1 MSVIREV
8 EVKQEP
14 IMKFNPGQLVMTRG
28 VNDLIA
34 ENDEFAMHVSLS
46 LKRHLAGDWGE
57 LCDEDRAMNELA
69 LLDGERLF
77 SAYAIAG
84 VPPIWIITECDRSVT
99 TILFPDEY

>member
-1 MSVIREV
+1 MTSI
-8 EVKQEP
+8 KQT
-14 IMKFNPGQLVMTRG
+14 IGIGFQIKFNPGQIVVTRA

-34 ENDEFAMHVSLS
+34 GNEDFAAHVYLA
-46 LKRHLAGDWGE
+46 LNRHLAGDWGN
-57 LCDEDRAMNELA
+57 LCDEDRVQNEVA

-77 SAYAIAG
+77 SAYTKKG